1 MHYAGQA
8 QPAITGKAKM
18 ASYKKADA
26 RAWARD
32 NMHGCA
38 NIIIPTFTADLKRLN
53 EKAIRHDVRKVIEF
67 GFTGTLLV
75 SEVIIS
81 VEEYA
86 QFTSWARDEAG
97 DKLQLIHHAGF
108 GTLAENIEAV
118 QAAEKA
124 GADYVLLGYPGNFYP
139 TTAKEIYDY
148 TKAFCDS
155 TNLGVIL
162 FPVPHWGF
170 ERIHPAGMP
179 PELIAQIVA
188 DIPNIVCIK
197 AEGGMPTIGGFVQC
211 WNRHA
216 KDVIVTCPIEAD
228 AIPLMASYP
237 MQWSG
242 TSNHCLLRDRVPVM
256 FNLMRE
262 NRFEEAME
270 IFWQVHP
277 ARMANK
283 NLQATHMPGTKLIH
297 RAYWKYQSWLH
308 GFNGGPLRYPTQKM
322 IDAHM
327 RTLRAAVK
335 ASGLNPTDDPDTD
348 YFVGR
353 NPA

>member
-1 MHYAGQA
+1 M
-8 QPAITGKAKM
+8 
-18 ASYKKADA
+18 
-26 RAWARD
+26 R
-32 NMHGCA
+32 GCA
-38 NIIIPTFTADLKRLN
+38 NIVIPTFTEDLASLN
-53 EKAIRHDVRKVIEF
+53 EKAIRHDVRKCIEY

-75 SEVIIS
+75 SEVIVS
-81 VEEYA
+81 VPEY
-86 QFTSWARDEAG
+86 TRLVSWAREEAAG
-97 DKLQLIHHAGF
+97 RIQIIHQAGF
-108 GTLAENIEAV
+108 GTLKQNIEAV

-124 GADYVLLGYPGNFYP
+124 GADYVLIGYPGNFRP
-139 TTAKEIYDY
+139 TSAKEIFDY

-162 FPVPHWGF
+162 FSVPHWGF
-170 ERIHPAGMP
+170 ERVHSAGMP
-179 PELIAQIVA
+179 PDLIAQMVA
-188 DIPNIVCIK
+188 DIKNIVCIK
-197 AEGGMPTIGGFVQC
+197 AEGGMPTIAGFVHC
-211 WNRHA
+211 WHRHA
-216 KDVIVTCPIEAD
+216 DEVVVTCPLESD
-228 AIPLMASYP
+228 AIPLMATYP

-242 TSNHCLLRDRVPVM
+242 TSNHCLLRDRVPRM
-256 FNLMRE
+256 FNLMRDKKL
-262 NRFEEAME
+262 EEAME
-270 IFWQVHP
+270 IYWRVHP

-327 RTLRAAVK
+327 RVLRAAMV
-335 ASGLNPTDDPDTD
+335 ASGLEPTPESDEA

>member
-1 MHYAGQA
+1 
-8 QPAITGKAKM
+8 M
-18 ASYKKADA
+18 AAYKKADA
-26 RAWARD
+26 RAWAKDHMR
-32 NMHGCA
+32 GCA
-38 NIIIPTFTADLKRLN
+38 NIVIPTFTQDLKRLN
-53 EKAIRHDVRKVIEF
+53 EKAIRHDVRKCIEF

-81 VEEYA
+81 IEEYT
-86 QFTSWARDEAG
+86 QFFQWARDEAG
-97 DKLQLIHHAGF
+97 DRIQLIHHAGF
-108 GTLAENIEAV
+108 GTLEDNITSV
-118 QAAEKA
+118 QACERA
-124 GADYVLLGYPGNFYP
+124 GADYVLLGYPGNFRP

-148 TKAFCDS
+148 TKTFCDS

-188 DIPNIVCIK
+188 DIPNITCIK
-197 AEGGMPTIGGFVQC
+197 AEGGMPTTGGFVQC
-211 WNRHA
+211 WHRHA
-216 KDVIVTCPIEAD
+216 KDVVITCPIEAD
-228 AIPLMASYP
+228 AIPLAASYP
-237 MQWSG
+237 LQWSG
-242 TSNHCLLRDRVPVM
+242 TSNHCLLRDKVPIM
-256 FNLMRE
+256 LGLMQAGE
-262 NRFEEAME
+262 IDKAME

-283 NLQATHMPGTKLIH
+283 NLQASHMPGTKLIH

-322 IDAHM
+322 IDSHM
-327 RTLRAAVK
+327 KTLRAAMV
-335 ASGLNPTDDPDTD
+335 ASKLDPMSDPDEA
-348 YFVGR
+348 FFIGR